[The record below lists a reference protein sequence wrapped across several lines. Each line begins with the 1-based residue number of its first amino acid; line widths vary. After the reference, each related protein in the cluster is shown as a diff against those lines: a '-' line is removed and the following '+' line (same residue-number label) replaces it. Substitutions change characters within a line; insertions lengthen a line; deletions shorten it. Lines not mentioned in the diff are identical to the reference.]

1 VYIISANRVPGEDEM
16 EDKDCGIY
24 SLNRGLIKRAR
35 VEGQKE
41 AEFPAASKQI
51 ALKRLND
58 ESAQFTLKEVGGVEG
73 ELGVRARSRGV
84 AEWLLDSSMK
94 ADDVEGRAQSSGN
107 RGDVLRNIG
116 FNIGAFGRRGVGMA
130 VGRARTTDAKE
141 SSI

>member
-1 VYIISANRVPGEDEM
+1 M

-24 SLNRGLIKRAR
+24 SLNRGLIKGAR

-41 AEFPAASKQI
+41 AEFPAANKQV

-58 ESAQFTLKEVGGVEG
+58 ESAQLTLKEVGGVEG
-73 ELGVRARSRGV
+73 ELGVGAGSRGV
-84 AEWLLDSSMK
+84 AEWLFDGSVK
-94 ADDVEGRAQSSGN
+94 ADDVKGRAQPSGN

-116 FNIGAFGRRGVGMA
+116 LNIGAFGHRGVGLA
-130 VGRARTTDAKE
+130 GRRARTTNAKE